1 MGTDM
6 AIEKLE
12 KSNRGIN
19 IILTSLHEQFADMC
33 LDPGLEGLVDDLEAL
48 IESYLTTLIKKNSE
62 VLDILEKGDKI

>member
-6 AIEKLE
+6 VIEKLE

-19 IILTSLHEQFADMC
+19 IILTSLHEQFADMR
-33 LDPGLEGLVDDLEAL
+33 LDPVLEGLVDDLEAL
-48 IESYLTTLIKKNSE
+48 IESYLTTLIKKNTE